1 MWEYVGYMDV
11 DKESK
16 LYSRTYRMRVPGGW
30 LVKVSETNETWGGGK
45 HEYRLAVGITF
56 LPDPEHLWSI

>member
-16 LYSRTYRMRVPGGW
+16 LYSRTYRMRVPGGY
-30 LVKVSETNETWGGGK
+30 NC
-45 HEYRLAVGITF
+45 
-56 LPDPEHLWSI
+56 